1 VSPSPKSEDAIYCR
15 FEHGA
20 RRFEVMMEVEGR
32 FAGMVHVYDLGMS
45 MGQNRDILISGAQFR
60 SGILVVTPDDVFVEV
75 DGLVE
80 AAERALIRRTM
91 N

>member
-1 VSPSPKSEDAIYCR
+1 
-15 FEHGA
+15 
-20 RRFEVMMEVEGR
+20 MEVEGR
-32 FAGMVHVYDLGMS
+32 FAGMVHVYDLGLS
-45 MGQNRDILISGAQFR
+45 KSQNRDILISGAQFR

-75 DGLVE
+75 EGLIE